1 MSENLFSPICVP
13 SPAKLNLFLHI
24 TGQRENGYHE
34 LQTIFQLIDLH
45 DDIYFQ
51 VNQSDAITLSDA
63 HTVDVALEKNLI
75 YRAAIAIKPFAQL
88 SHAGCEIRLDKRIPM
103 GAGLGGG
110 SSNAATTLLILNELW
125 QCHLSQQQLIEI
137 GTSLGADVPIF
148 IVGKNAWAEGIGEII
163 TPIDD
168 LPTQQFV
175 IIKPDC
181 FISTQSLFSQKSLT
195 RNTKPSKFAAY
206 QQNPSLFG
214 NNFERLARELYPPV
228 DQAFQYLNQY
238 GQAKLTGTGACV
250 FLEFAHDVQTIGVD
264 VQAIADN
271 APFQAYLA
279 KSLNASPVFDYIR
292 ADPSD
297 SRSLI

>member
-1 MSENLFSPICVP
+1 MSDNLFSPICVP

-51 VNQSDAITLSDA
+51 VNQSDTITLSDA
-63 HTVDVALEKNLI
+63 NAVDVAIEKNLI

-168 LPTQQFV
+168 LPSQQFV

-228 DQAFQYLNQY
+228 DRAFQYLNQY

-279 KSLNASPVFDYIR
+279 KSLNASPVFDYIG
-292 ADPSD
+292 ADSSD

>member
-1 MSENLFSPICVP
+1 MNTSQMICVP

-24 TGQRENGYHE
+24 TGQRDNGYHE

-51 VNQSDAITLSDA
+51 VNQSDVITLSDA
-63 HTVDVALEKNLI
+63 NAVDVAIEKNLI
-75 YRAAIAIKPFAQL
+75 YRAATAIKPFAQL
-88 SHAGCEIRLDKRIPM
+88 AHAGCEIRLDKRIPM

-279 KSLNASPVFDYIR
+279 KSFNASPVFDYIG
-292 ADPSD
+292 ADSSD